1 MFDYHRSARVSK
13 HRAKV
18 LLYEERLSRP
28 KRRRILELNTYKQK
42 DRIGRGR
49 TIEAVEP
56 DGEAKLG
63 DRRSKWHA

>member
-1 MFDYHRSARVSK
+1 MFDYHRSARVPK
-13 HRAKV
+13 HRDEV
-18 LLYEERLSRP
+18 LLYEATFASKTAADSRAEHI
-28 KRRRILELNTYKQK
+28 RQK